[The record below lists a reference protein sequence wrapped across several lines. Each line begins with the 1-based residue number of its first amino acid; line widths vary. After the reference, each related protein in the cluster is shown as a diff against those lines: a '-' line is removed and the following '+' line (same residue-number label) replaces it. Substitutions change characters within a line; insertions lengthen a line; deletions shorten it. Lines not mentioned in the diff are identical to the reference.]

1 MTEIFQK
8 NLISRN
14 FSEMPDRHGGMH
26 YFKKCYETPFHANGC
41 LVVDEEDVSIFYVKF
56 VFTDFFRFHVFFS
69 LRVLLV
75 VFVSVIHLIVTQV
88 MEIQEV
94 SSNHLLLFWPLQVYS
109 IYSRCRNKDL
119 NLHNPYST
127 VLQKVSKCEVKPKM
141 NFCKF
146 GNLGINLPLSFV

>member
-41 LVVDEEDVSIFYVKF
+41 LVVDEEDVSILREI
-56 VFTDFFRFHVFFS
+56 RFHENFSFSRFF
-69 LRVLLV
+69 LLFRVLLV
-75 VFVSVIHLIVTQV
+75 EFVSVIHLIVTQV

-119 NLHNPYST
+119 HLHNPYST
-127 VLQKVSKCEVKPKM
+127 VLQKVSKCEVKP
-141 NFCKF
+141 
-146 GNLGINLPLSFV
+146 